1 MIASY
6 VEKLHSFFVCMFC
19 SLSLDCPVWPSCP
32 ETRSDYQAGLE
43 VKDPFASDSVLP
55 DALLSLGFR
64 DKRMLP
70 QDWAEFCLLRQCKQM
85 LGLWA

>member
-32 ETRSDYQAGLE
+32 ETRSDYQAGLV
-43 VKDPFASDSVLP
+43 VKDPFASHSVVP
-55 DALLSLGFR
+55 DVLLSLGSR
-64 DKRMLP
+64 TKGCCHKTGQNL
-70 QDWAEFCLLRQCKQM
+70 AY
-85 LGLWA
+85 LGNANRC